1 MLQEPENSVRVRLNG
16 RLGFEWIFEWEGH
29 KLRWIKESP
38 LSNTL
43 ECHVVCTDMEIC
55 VAQYLPRNGI
65 KGSYFGVYSVWQ
77 NNLALCQL
85 KDPLG
90 LKLAMMTILFTFF
103 DKSDDD
109 KRKKKD
115 NYHLELE
122 FQDLTLETQ
131 NIMDQTK
138 LHKLDLETDKML
150 MKAQQKEDKRTE
162 KQLKRSSAYSSTT
175 TSPALS
181 PIPSPSS
188 SSTYADIA
196 PSTKNTKRSAPLLR
210 SLSYSSRDTRNRTP
224 NKLTSFLTPFTKV
237 SAAPVDPLAQKPV
250 RHHQRALSVGVTDM
264 SAVTTYHRY

>member
-1 MLQEPENSVRVRLNG
+1 
-16 RLGFEWIFEWEGH
+16 
-29 KLRWIKESP
+29 
-38 LSNTL
+38 
-43 ECHVVCTDMEIC
+43 MEIC

-65 KGSYFGVYSVWQ
+65 IGSYFGVYSIWE
-77 NNLALCQL
+77 NNLGLCEL

-90 LKLAMMTILFTFF
+90 LKLAMMTILFTFL

-109 KRKKKD
+109 KRKKKDKD

-131 NIMDQTK
+131 HIMDQNK

-150 MKAQQKEDKRTE
+150 MKAKQKEEKRTE

-188 SSTYADIA
+188 SSTYADVA
-196 PSTKNTKRSAPLLR
+196 PSTKNAKRSAPLLR
-210 SLSYSSRDTRNRTP
+210 SLSYSSRDTRNRSP
-224 NKLTSFLTPFTKV
+224 NKLTSFLAPFTKV
-237 SAAPVDPLAQKPV
+237 SAAPDNSLAQKPV
-250 RHHQRALSVGVTDM
+250 RHHQRALSVGITDM
-264 SAVTTYHRY
+264 SSVTSYRGY

>member
-1 MLQEPENSVRVRLNG
+1 
-16 RLGFEWIFEWEGH
+16 
-29 KLRWIKESP
+29 
-38 LSNTL
+38 
-43 ECHVVCTDMEIC
+43 MEIC

-65 KGSYFGVYSVWQ
+65 KGSYFGVYSVWE
-77 NNLALCQL
+77 NNLTLCEL

-115 NYHLELE
+115 KDNYHLEFE

-131 NIMDQTK
+131 IMDQTK

-150 MKAQQKEDKRTE
+150 MKAKQKEDKRTE

-181 PIPSPSS
+181 PIPSPST
-188 SSTYADIA
+188 SSTYADVA
-196 PSTKNTKRSAPLLR
+196 PSSKNTKRSAPLLR
-210 SLSYSSRDTRNRTP
+210 SLSYSSRDTRNRSP
-224 NKLTSFLTPFTKV
+224 NKLTSFLTPFTKF
-237 SAAPVDPLAQKPV
+237 SAAPDDSLVQKPV
-250 RHHQRALSVGVTDM
+250 RHHQRALSVGITDM
-264 SAVTTYHRY
+264 SSVTSYHGY